1 VPLCD
6 EKLTLSMLYAIL
18 KFYVG
23 LILKLLIKDIKINGK
38 ENIPKNG
45 AVLFASFH
53 PNSFLDAIILD
64 CLVDR
69 PIWSLA
75 RGDAFKRE
83 WVKKILHKL
92 CMMPI
97 YRISEGKE
105 NLGKNDE
112 TFEKCSQVFRDKG
125 QVLIFSEGLCK
136 NQTQL
141 LPLKK
146 GTARLVVQTWSSDID
161 LTVIPTALN
170 YSQFTSI
177 GKEIVLN
184 FGEPILK
191 TDFED
196 LQLTGSNVLKF
207 NEKLKASLENAV
219 TRDFSF
225 KSYRRVI
232 YYLGYA
238 INFPLY
244 FVLQAFV
251 RSKTKGTVFFDSIY
265 LALLIFTLPLYWTL
279 LYFVVSRLLNYA

>member
-1 VPLCD
+1 
-6 EKLTLSMLYAIL
+6 MLYAIL

-23 LILKLLIKDIKINGK
+23 LILKLFIKDIKINGR

-64 CLVDR
+64 CLVER
-69 PIWSLA
+69 PVWSLA
-75 RGDAFKRE
+75 RGDAFKRD
-83 WVKKILHKL
+83 WVKKLLYKL

-105 NLGKNDE
+105 NLSKNDE
-112 TFEKCSQVFRDKG
+112 TFDKCSQVFRDKG
-125 QVLIFSEGLCK
+125 QVLIFSEGLCT

-146 GTARLVVQTWSSDID
+146 GTARLVVQTWSYDID

-170 YSQFTSI
+170 YSQFISI

-184 FGEPILK
+184 FEKPILK

-196 LQLTGSNVLKF
+196 LQLTGTDVLKF
-207 NEKLKASLENAV
+207 NEKLKNSLEKAV

-225 KSYRRVI
+225 QSWRRVI
-232 YYLGYA
+232 FYLGFA

-244 FVLQAFV
+244 FVLQLFV
-251 RSKTKGTVFFDSIY
+251 RSKTRGTVFFDSIY
-265 LALLIFTLPLYWTL
+265 LALLVFILPLYWALLIVILSTL
-279 LYFVVSRLLNYA
+279 L

>member
-1 VPLCD
+1 
-6 EKLTLSMLYAIL
+6 MLYAIL

-23 LILKLLIKDIKINGK
+23 LILKLFIKDIKINGK
-38 ENIPKNG
+38 ENIPSNG

-69 PIWSLA
+69 PVWSLA
-75 RGDAFKRE
+75 RGDAFKRD
-83 WVKKILHKL
+83 WVKKLLYKL

-105 NLGKNDE
+105 NLSKNDE
-112 TFEKCSQVFRDKG
+112 TFDKCSQVFKDKG
-125 QVLIFSEGLCK
+125 QVLIFSEGLCT

-184 FGEPILK
+184 FEKPILK

-196 LQLTGSNVLKF
+196 LQLTGTNVLKF
-207 NEKLKASLENAV
+207 NEKLKISLEKAV

-225 KSYRRVI
+225 KSWRRVI
-232 YYLGYA
+232 FYIGFA
-238 INFPLY
+238 VNFPLY
-244 FVLQAFV
+244 FVLQLFV
-251 RSKTKGTVFFDSIY
+251 RSKTRGTVFFDSIY
-265 LALLIFTLPLYWTL
+265 LALLVFTLPFYWIL
-279 LYFVVSRLLNYA
+279 LYFIISSLANYA